1 MNIEDA
7 KKKLDQS
14 NIGNLYNSA
23 KGIMN
28 GVSKA
33 ASGTMSGSVAE
44 AIKNAGAQDVEEK
57 LTQVKESS
65 DQTKQLL
72 QEAKAEQQA
81 GSNAAIQ
88 PEEEQEDGLQRM
100 IREAQIQTD
109 QLVKPKGLLGG
120 DEALAGA
127 GQKLLQTT
135 ALQGQATGVPMA
147 GSQEEEEP
155 WVDTSY
161 LTPIRQLEEQGKQM
175 QGAWVDPKAGTYVQ
189 HQNPDGSYEQIPWI
203 YERDGTAIH
212 VQHMTEAEIQEL
224 IRQAQDDTFTL
235 TGRVYKPNAD
245 GSTPQWLRVGDQVVT
260 AGGTY
265 VITGHNRSPKAG
277 ESSYYSMLL
286 DPNQTT
292 ETYQGNYNT
301 GTYGSI
307 IGEQN
312 GFKDDFKGIRG
323 SNGEYTGYGGYS
335 INKKTGQ
342 SQFDTVAFTFDDK
355 WTRSVIVEGVPYK
368 WNYDG
373 ELEPL
378 EAGSLIQDASERYWV
393 IGADGKPIDVTPEN
407 PMNNPINDP
416 TGVVAQIQRQEAKK
430 AGLDLDRSERSSGG
444 SSIDPVTQAQ
454 IAQLEAQ
461 LAREKAAT
469 EAANRDLYRQYRLG
483 QEKLSDQLVGA
494 GLVTTGANEKA
505 HADLTAE
512 YLAAANANRQGM
524 RTEEEDVAWQ
534 IQAATLQ
541 AQQEAQAQ
549 RQQEAQQR
557 AATLAQY
564 GDFSGYSELGYS
576 PAQISGMKASYDAQN
591 APDTTYGGLSD
602 YTVTLLELYQA
613 NPRYDIKAGL
623 QEALQSGLISQQD
636 YLAGLQMASG
646 LAV

>member
-14 NIGNLYNSA
+14 NINNLYNSA

-44 AIKNAGAQDVEEK
+44 AIKNAGAQDMEEK

-81 GSNAAIQ
+81 GSDAAIQ

-135 ALQGQATGVPMA
+135 VLQGQATGVPMA

-161 LTPIRQLEEQGKQM
+161 LTPQTQLKEQGKQM

-189 HQNPDGSYEQIPWI
+189 RQQPDGSYEQETMM
-203 YERDGTAIH
+203 YMGDGTATDTLGK
-212 VQHMTEAEIQEL
+212 TEAEIREM
-224 IRQAQDDTFTL
+224 IRQAQDDTFAL
-235 TGRVYKPNAD
+235 TGRVYRPNAD
-245 GSTPQWLRVGDQVVT
+245 GSVPQWLSVGDQVVT

-265 VITGHNRSPKAG
+265 VITGHDREKG
-277 ESSYYSMLL
+277 GYHSMLL
-286 DPNQTT
+286 DANQTT
-292 ETYQGNYNT
+292 DNYQGNYNT

-307 IGEQN
+307 IGERN
-312 GFKDDFKGIRG
+312 EFKDDFKGIRD
-323 SNGEYTGYGGYS
+323 SNGEYGGYGGYS

-342 SQFDTVAFTFDDK
+342 TQFDTVAHTFDGE

-378 EAGSLIQDASERYWV
+378 EAGSLIQDASQRYWV

-407 PMNNPINDP
+407 PMNNPLNDP
-416 TGVVAQIQRQEAKK
+416 TGVVGRIQREEAEK
-430 AGLDLDRSERSSGG
+430 AGIDLDRGERSSGNG